1 MMTITTGGELRQ
13 LGLLGIQ
20 MGAVDRFIIEVFP
33 SIPPLQNTFLLLQD
47 GRCQGVI
54 VTVVFS
60 GSLFFFLTSQRRHQ
74 LGSLAGVSPHRRRQT
89 TLINYS
95 CLFFF
100 IYLSVFLKDS
110 AQTKW

>member
-33 SIPPLQNTFLLLQD
+33 SLPPLRNTFLLLQD

-60 GSLFFFLTSQRRHQ
+60 GFLFFFFFDKSAPAP
-74 LGSLAGVSPHRRRQT
+74 AGVSRRCFT
-89 TLINYS
+89 TQKETN
-95 CLFFF
+95 
-100 IYLSVFLKDS
+100 D
-110 AQTKW
+110 AD